1 MQRQYRLY
9 RKSDF
14 ARLRHHGRRFSHPL
28 AVLIISTQEIPPTD
42 PTSGSNA
49 PHPPSRF
56 AFSASKRV
64 GNAVHR
70 NRAKRLLREAVR
82 LQLPTIQPGW
92 NCHFVARKATAEAE
106 FGAVQSAVT
115 QLLRTARLLH
125 TP

>member
-28 AVLIISTQEIPPTD
+28 AVLIISAQEIPA
-42 PTSGSNA
+42 GV
-49 PHPPSRF
+49 PHTGAVFPPSPTKF

-64 GNAVHR
+64 GNAVRR

-82 LQLPTIQPGW
+82 GHLPTIAPCW
-92 NCHFVARKATAEAE
+92 NCLWVARSATASASLADVQA
-106 FGAVQSAVT
+106 AVAH
-115 QLLRTARLLH
+115 LLRTARLLV
-125 TP
+125 PA